1 METLSFINRVVS
13 LLFIVCYFYQFLY
26 IPIKIFSYK
35 KQRNENVEKKNY
47 AVLICARNEEK
58 VIGDLIDSIH
68 QQTYPQ
74 DKITIFVMADNCD
87 DDTEKIA
94 KNKGAITYRRM
105 NKILVG
111 KGYALDTMLKSI
123 KKEYS
128 DQFDGYF
135 VFDADNILKENYI
148 EEMNKVF
155 VEGNDI
161 VTSYRNS
168 KNYDSNWIS
177 AGYGLSFLRESQ
189 FLNGARHIVNSSCAV
204 SGTGFLVSKAIIE
217 EQKGWPFHLL
227 TEDIEFSIH
236 HIIQGKKIAYC
247 EKAMFFDEQPTKFSQ
262 SIHQRLRWSK
272 GYLQVFG
279 VYGKK
284 LFTNA
289 LKGSFSCFDMFMNS
303 MPAFILSTISII
315 VNVALAINAAIIGDD
330 YMIALKSIAQFLLG
344 MYSTLFVLGLVT
356 TITEWKNIY
365 ASHQKK
371 ILYLFTFPVFMFTYI
386 PISIAALFLNVS
398 WKPIEHGTY
407 RKEVGELMKNV

>member
-35 KQRNENVEKKNY
+35 KQRNENVVKKNY
-47 AVLICARNEEK
+47 AILICARNEEK

-74 DKITIFVMADNCD
+74 EKITIFVMADNCD

-247 EKAMFFDEQPTKFSQ
+247 EKAMLFDEQPTKFSQ